1 MIDWNNSKVY
11 GRKIKVNVQQKPASG
26 PLQVMI
32 KSVLGGT
39 SKGNI
44 FVSTPLLLCST
55 VKKNNPKLKNKY
67 LLPVTLNLN

>member
-32 KSVLGGT
+32 KSVQGGT

-44 FVSTPLLLCST
+44 FVSTRLYYCAQLR
-55 VKKNNPKLKNKY
+55 KMAQI
-67 LLPVTLNLN
+67 